1 MSHPGGIGDPERD
14 QPTVEV
20 QQMEIQVPQ
29 HCPIVKDADDSR
41 SFYASALGLAFEG
54 QERDYEFT
62 HELEGVKHFGLR
74 PLSEAA
80 NACFG
85 VRDCSW
91 PPASPP
97 VSGSLGRHPVSTP
110 SDAGA
115 GTSPQSGGRRDNQL
129 MVTLG
134 HGTQDEWR

>member
-97 VSGSLGRHPVSTP
+97 RFGKPRKTPCFNALGRRRGHQP
-110 SDAGA
+110 AERW
-115 GTSPQSGGRRDNQL
+115 SPGQPTYGYSRTWHTG
-129 MVTLG
+129 
-134 HGTQDEWR
+134 